1 MERTR
6 LMRTA
11 AVVAV
16 LSLGL
21 TACPDGEEADR
32 EGLAPGPGTPTPTE
46 EVEVTGRGDGQLTM
60 GRVLPESGFL
70 DYLGVSMIHAT
81 QMAIDDINEAGGVLG
96 RDVRLLEE
104 DSGTDPTVAGPNVN
118 SLLASGSDVIVGAA
132 ASGVTLSFL
141 DVLFQNQIVNCSPS
155 ATSSEFLTQPNAAF
169 MFRTVAPDDAVA
181 PVIADEIVTR
191 DGHSSVVIVN
201 RSDSYGQN
209 LADLVAEELQA
220 LNAEVLATVEYTEEE
235 QTFDTQ
241 VNTVTQND
249 PDAVVLIAF
258 REGATFLRR
267 LAETDFD
274 MSAVYGADGVFS
286 GRLPEFAA
294 GEGGDVSILD
304 GMKVIG
310 ASGSQEFNERL
321 NESLPAEAKREFI
334 YGGQAYDCV
343 TILAL
348 AAEQA
353 QTDDSSQ
360 FADLIVDLTRGGEK
374 CTDFA
379 SCKQL
384 LDDGQDIDYDG
395 ASGEIELSQ
404 PPGEGNLGN
413 PTVTTYAVAR
423 YEGGELTLVRSERV
437 DLETGATP
445 TPQ

>member
-6 LMRTA
+6 SMRMA

-21 TACPDGEEADR
+21 TACPDGEEPD
-32 EGLAPGPGTPTPTE
+32 EDGFAPGPGTPTPTE
-46 EVEVTGRGDGQLTM
+46 EVEVTGRGDGQLTI

-70 DYLGVSMIHAT
+70 DYLGESMINAT
-81 QMAIDDINEAGGVLG
+81 EMAVEDINEAGGVLG

-155 ATSSEFLTQPNAAF
+155 ATSPEFLTQPNAAF

-201 RSDSYGQN
+201 RSDSYGQS
-209 LADLVAEELQA
+209 LADLVQEELEA

-241 VNTVTQND
+241 VNTVTEND

-274 MSAVYGADGVFS
+274 VSAVYGADGVFS

-310 ASGSQEFNERL
+310 ASGSQDFNERL
-321 NESLPAEAKREFI
+321 NEFLPEEAKSEFI
-334 YGGQAYDCV
+334 YGGQSYDCV

-360 FADLIVDLTRGGEK
+360 FADLILDITRGGEK

-395 ASGEIELSQ
+395 ASGEIELRE
-404 PPGEGNLGN
+404 PAGEGNLGN

-423 YEGGELTLVRSERV
+423 YEDGELTPVRSERV
-437 DLETGATP
+437 DLDIGATP